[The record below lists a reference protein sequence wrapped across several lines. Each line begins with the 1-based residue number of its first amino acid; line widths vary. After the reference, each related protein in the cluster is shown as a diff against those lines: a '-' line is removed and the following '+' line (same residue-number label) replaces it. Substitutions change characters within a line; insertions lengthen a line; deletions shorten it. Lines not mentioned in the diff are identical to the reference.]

1 MSILVRRFCRF
12 FVHLAVVAL
21 LAPVL
26 AACGQSAPTT
36 APTAAPAAQATAAPA
51 ATTAPAAQA
60 TAAPAATTAPAAQAT
75 AAPAATTATSGGTS
89 GPITAGM
96 KEYAFDLSSSSA
108 PAGKVTFKITNNG
121 KITHE
126 FVVLQT
132 DLAFD
137 KLPMTADGSVDEDK
151 LTSMG
156 EQGDMDAGQT
166 KDLTVDLKP
175 GRYIIICNLP
185 GHFKQGMHTEFKAT

>member
-51 ATTAPAAQA
+51 ATTAPAAQ
-60 TAAPAATTAPAAQAT
+60 ATTAPAAQAT

-185 GHFKQGMHTEFKAT
+185 GHFK